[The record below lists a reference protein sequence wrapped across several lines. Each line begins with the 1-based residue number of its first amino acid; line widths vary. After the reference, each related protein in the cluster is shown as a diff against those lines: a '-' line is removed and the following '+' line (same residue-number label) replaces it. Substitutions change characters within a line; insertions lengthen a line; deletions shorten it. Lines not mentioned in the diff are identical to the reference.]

1 MKTEEVTDKVKA
13 LLEEL
18 TNDAYCGGRPLQ
30 AYFTVRNI
38 AEAWIK
44 SKDCSVT
51 VV

>member
-1 MKTEEVTDKVKA
+1 MKTEEVNDKVKA

-18 TNDAYCGGRPLQ
+18 ANDAYDGRPLQ
-30 AYFTVRNI
+30 AYFAVRNI

-44 SKDCSVT
+44 SKDCGI